1 MTPALPTNPSAASA
15 ALRLADPVLAGVMDR
30 VGPCDIAPV
39 ARVDVF
45 AALMRSI
52 TYQQLHGRAAETIHG
67 RVLALLPRRQAKA
80 AAFQAVPDELLRGAG
95 LSANKLAAIR
105 DLATKC
111 LDGTLP
117 SSREIIGMS
126 DEEIISRLT
135 TVRGIGI
142 WTVQMLLIFYLGR
155 PDVMPVGD
163 FAIRKA
169 FSQLYRRNRAVTPE
183 AILRHAR
190 RWQPFRSVA
199 SWYLWRSLDTDQK
212 IPLPD

>member
-1 MTPALPTNPSAASA
+1 MTPSLPIHPSAAFEG
-15 ALRLADPVLAGVMDR
+15 LRLADPVLARVMDR
-30 VGPCDIAPV
+30 VGPCNIAPV
-39 ARVDVF
+39 ARVDLF

-67 RVLALLPRRQAKA
+67 RVLDLLPRRRANA
-80 AAFQAVPDELLRGAG
+80 AAFQAVPDELLRSAG

-105 DLATKC
+105 DLAVKC

-117 SSREIIGMS
+117 TVRQIAGMT
-126 DEEIISRLT
+126 DEDLIRRLT
-135 TVRGIGI
+135 MVRGIGV

-155 PDVMPVGD
+155 PDVLPVGD

-169 FSQLYRRNRAVTPE
+169 FSQLYRRGREVTPDS
-183 AILRHAR
+183 ILRHAR

-199 SWYLWRSLDTDQK
+199 SWYLWRSLD
-212 IPLPD
+212 PDEEISPRD